1 MMNINFHNYKSSSY
15 NIETT
20 TNVENVPTF
29 IYHFLNIMKT
39 YTFKD
44 EDIENTKNNIYI
56 NMENKRFYT
65 LTSINEKYEKFLLH
79 NKPTADEEVEILR
92 LYKSLKMSYIKK
104 MLKKFQTEI
113 LENGIVFY
121 YSNEDLNKKIKNIL
135 GSSWNYKLLSI

>member
-1 MMNINFHNYKSSSY
+1 
-15 NIETT
+15 
-20 TNVENVPTF
+20 
-29 IYHFLNIMKT
+29 MKT